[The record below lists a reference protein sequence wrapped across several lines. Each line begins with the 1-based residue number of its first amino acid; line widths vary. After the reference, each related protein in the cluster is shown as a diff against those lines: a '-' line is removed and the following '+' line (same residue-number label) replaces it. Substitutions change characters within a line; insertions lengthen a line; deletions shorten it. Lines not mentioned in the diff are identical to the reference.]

1 MGCSFERRKRHAI
14 TNDFQ
19 KILNESNRKSNK
31 IWEYKGSE
39 LYNRSMKSW
48 LPDNDVEV
56 YSKHN
61 EVQSVVA
68 ERFIRTFKEQYI

>member
-1 MGCSFERRKRHAI
+1 MKDEKNMAI

-19 KILNESNRKSNK
+19 KILDESNRKPNK

-39 LYNRSMKSW
+39 LCNRSMKSW
-48 LPDNDVEV
+48 LEDNDVEV

-61 EVQSVVA
+61 EVESVVA
-68 ERFIRTFKEQYI
+68 ERFIATFKEQNL